1 MKEDKLDPNLDSR
14 YLRQKHLLIP
24 KGLTTCQKV
33 HRCAALQ
40 HIDRRTPTATLTHCN
55 TPNGR
60 ILQSNVYRTIERQF
74 LTPGIFTSPE
84 IRQQRLFLDF
94 LEERFA
100 ELLTRTLNDKIA
112 HQTLEGLT
120 IEDIEDVC
128 HDPLIFPS
136 SRHPL
141 TSFSQPHRLIH
152 VLPKVHD
159 PFATL
164 HTSDAH

>member
-14 YLRQKHLLIP
+14 YLRQKHLPIP
-24 KGLTTCQKV
+24 KGLTNQQKI
-33 HRCAALQ
+33 HQCTALA
-40 HIDRRTPTATLTHCN
+40 HIDRRTPTTTLTCCN

-60 ILQSNVYRTIERQF
+60 IPWSNVYRAVERQF

-100 ELLTRTLNDKIA
+100 ELLTCALNDEIA

-120 IEDIEDVC
+120 IEDIENVESLLRT
-128 HDPLIFPS
+128 PTP
-136 SRHPL
+136 P
-141 TSFSQPHRLIH
+141 PARLPCYSNAA
-152 VLPKVHD
+152 V
-159 PFATL
+159 
-164 HTSDAH
+164 